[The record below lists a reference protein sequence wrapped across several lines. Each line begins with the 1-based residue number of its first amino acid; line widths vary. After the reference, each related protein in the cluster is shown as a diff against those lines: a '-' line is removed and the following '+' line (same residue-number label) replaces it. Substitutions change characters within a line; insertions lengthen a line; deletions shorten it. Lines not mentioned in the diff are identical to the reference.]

1 MNDYDNYLVL
11 YLIPPELYRDNNVLN
26 LQWDSIKTLIPC
38 LLRSLYSGSIRV
50 KLHDFERTLTGLINA
65 DRTAKINILGRTA
78 TMWYYLTEVFQQ
90 SLGPRKG
97 IFAEEL
103 IARWIEDYNK
113 NSCKGFKII
122 KIDGKSHSLILGK
135 VLSQHYKISSS
146 SKKQIDFVIKSKGRV
161 DFIELRMSEHTGG
174 RTAQES
180 LLDKHEELLGM
191 LESKGLREA
200 LLSKGIN
207 EMNLVIGI
215 LFNED
220 HELIVGKNYNVG
232 RLNSLINYIMED
244 NHVWGKV
251 NDLANKKYVDCNGNK
266 ISKSTFKDELESK
279 HEACIKTNNGNF
291 TIRFKIL
298 LGDEFFEE
306 YMCKHFNDIKNEW
319 LNMIADDIWLFYTLL
334 INEIKVAR
342 EFNQTNVRKIYDLL
356 PKNQGILSDFMNLYY
371 NKNMDINEYRDKLNK
386 LAEQCASE
394 VLKITTSR
402 GIELRVLE
410 SNDATAIFE
419 YLKQLCLAVF
429 AIYLTINIKK
439 DPNFSECEWENTI
452 SQSQLITT

>member
-11 YLIPPELYRDNNVLN
+11 YLIPPEFFRDNNILN
-26 LQWDSIKTLIPC
+26 LQWNSIKTLIPC
-38 LLRSLYSGSIRV
+38 LLRSLYSGSISV

-65 DRTAKINILGRTA
+65 DRTTKINILGRTA

-103 IARWIEDYNK
+103 IARWIEYYNK
-113 NSCKGFKII
+113 NSCKGFEII
-122 KIDGKSHSLILGK
+122 KIDGESHSLTLGK
-135 VLSQHYKISSS
+135 VLRQYNISSS
-146 SKKQIDFVIKSKGRV
+146 SRRKIDFVIKSNSRI

-180 LLDKHEELLGM
+180 LLDKHQELLGM
-191 LESKGLREA
+191 LEGNGLREA
-200 LLSKGIN
+200 LLCQGIN

-215 LFNED
+215 LFNEK
-220 HELIVGKNYNVG
+220 HELIVGRNYNVG

-244 NHVWGKV
+244 NHIWGKV
-251 NDLANKKYVDCNGNK
+251 NDLANKNYVHCNGDK
-266 ISKSTFKDELESK
+266 ISKNIFKNEITNK
-279 HEACIKTNNGNF
+279 HETCIKTNNGNF

-298 LGDEFFEE
+298 LGNEFFKE
-306 YMCKHFNDIKNEW
+306 YMCKDFNDIKNEW
-319 LNMIADDIWLFYTLL
+319 FNMIADDIWLFYTLL

-342 EFNQTNVRKIYDLL
+342 EFDQTNVRKIYDLL
-356 PKNQGILSDFMNLYY
+356 PKNQGILLDFMNLYY

-386 LAEQCASE
+386 LIEQCASE
-394 VLKITTSR
+394 VLKITTNR

-410 SNDATAIFE
+410 SNDVSAIFE
-419 YLKQLCLAVF
+419 YLKQLCFAVF
-429 AIYLTINIKK
+429 AIYLTRDIKQDIN
-439 DPNFSECEWENTI
+439 FRECEWGNTI
-452 SQSQLITT
+452 S

>member
-1 MNDYDNYLVL
+1 M
-11 YLIPPELYRDNNVLN
+11 I
-26 LQWDSIKTLIPC
+26 T
-38 LLRSLYSGSIRV
+38 
-50 KLHDFERTLTGLINA
+50 T
-65 DRTAKINILGRTA
+65 
-78 TMWYYLTEVFQQ
+78 
-90 SLGPRKG
+90 
-97 IFAEEL
+97 
-103 IARWIEDYNK
+103 IEKWN
-113 NSCKGFKII
+113 
-122 KIDGKSHSLILGK
+122 
-135 VLSQHYKISSS
+135 
-146 SKKQIDFVIKSKGRV
+146 
-161 DFIELRMSEHTGG
+161 
-174 RTAQES
+174 
-180 LLDKHEELLGM
+180 
-191 LESKGLREA
+191 
-200 LLSKGIN
+200 
-207 EMNLVIGI
+207 
-215 LFNED
+215 
-220 HELIVGKNYNVG
+220 G